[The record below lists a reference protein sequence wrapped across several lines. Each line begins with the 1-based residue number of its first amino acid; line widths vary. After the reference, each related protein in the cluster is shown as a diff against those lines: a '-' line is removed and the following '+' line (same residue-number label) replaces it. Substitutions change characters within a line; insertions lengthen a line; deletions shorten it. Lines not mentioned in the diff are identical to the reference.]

1 MTARHE
7 PAPFAFPYERP
18 ASAPDRFRGHVGT
31 LMGLTGAGFVA
42 VLLAVALVAVVACV
56 RLLPRWSASGRR
68 QVAAR
73 AGLLVG
79 GQLLLLTALLAVAN
93 AQMQFYSS
101 WRDLFGANAGTVR
114 ILDRP
119 AGATPAT
126 PSTAPAPMRK
136 QDALTR
142 RLPAADGRLD
152 TLDVRGPRSGI
163 SARAYV
169 YLPPQYARL
178 RRQRFPAVLLLASPR
193 AVIAGQRLPQLVA
206 REIAAGRLRPMLLV
220 ITPGGSGCVD
230 APGGRQGE
238 TFLSQD
244 LPAAIDAAY
253 RVGGAPSGWAV
264 AGPGPRGPAGYCAA
278 LLAMRHSDRFGSA
291 VFGAAA
297 LTPPAGDLYGGSR
310 SIRDEYDPRWRLRHR
325 PPPPISVGVV
335 ADDGFAAGVR
345 PPMRADA
352 LPASG
357 WQDPRTVLRW
367 LGAHVTPRSGP

>member
-1 MTARHE
+1 
-7 PAPFAFPYERP
+7 
-18 ASAPDRFRGHVGT
+18 
-31 LMGLTGAGFVA
+31 MGLTGGGFTA
-42 VLLAVALVAVVACV
+42 LLLAVALVAVVACV
-56 RLLPRWSASGRR
+56 RLLPRWSGPGRR
-68 QVAAR
+68 QLVTR

-79 GQLLLLTALLAVAN
+79 GQVLLLTALLAVAN
-93 AQMQFYSS
+93 AQMRFYSS
-101 WRDLFGANAGTVR
+101 WRDLFGANPGTVR
-114 ILDRP
+114 ILDRS
-119 AGATPAT
+119 AGAAP
-126 PSTAPAPMRK
+126 PVPLTAPARKSPKPK

-152 TLDVRGPRSGI
+152 ALDVRGPRSGI

-169 YLPPQYARL
+169 YLPPQYMRL
-178 RRQRFPAVLLLASPR
+178 RRQRFPAVLLLGSPH
-193 AVIAGQRLPQLVA
+193 AAKRLPQLVA
-206 REIAAGRLRPMLLV
+206 REIAAGRLRPTLFV
-220 ITPGGSGCVD
+220 ITPTGPGCVD

-238 TFLSQD
+238 TFLSED

-253 RVGGAPSGWAV
+253 RVGSAPSGWAV

-297 LTPPAGDLYGGSR
+297 LTPPGGDLYGGSR

-352 LPASG
+352 LPANA
-357 WQDPRTVLRW
+357 WQDLPTVLRW
-367 LGAHVTPRSGP
+367 LSAHLTPGSGP